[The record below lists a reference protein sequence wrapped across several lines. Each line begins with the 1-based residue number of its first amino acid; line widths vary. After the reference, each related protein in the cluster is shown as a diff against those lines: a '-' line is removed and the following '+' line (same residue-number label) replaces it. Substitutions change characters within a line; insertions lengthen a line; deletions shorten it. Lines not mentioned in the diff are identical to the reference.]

1 MLLTGSEIVIEILAE
16 EGVDTVF
23 GYPGGNVLSLYDK
36 LAENKK
42 GIKHILTA
50 HEQGASH
57 AADGYSRAGN
67 KVGVLIATSGPGAT
81 NTITG
86 LATAFADSVP
96 VIAITGSVPIKSVGT
111 DSFQEIDTASLTLAA
126 TKHSFFIKDVNKI
139 ADTLRQAF
147 YIAKSG
153 RPGPV
158 LVDIPSDI
166 QKEMCDFEP
175 IKAVNTDFDEPE
187 ADEKSLDEAVEMIN
201 NSEKPIIYSGGGVI
215 NCGAANII
223 KTICE
228 KSGAYAAFTMM
239 GISAMSNTHPK
250 YLGMAGLYGRMEA
263 SKAISK
269 ADLIVAAGVRF
280 SDRGTGS
287 REKFAQN
294 AKVIHIDI
302 DGAELG
308 KVINANLQIGGNLK
322 KSLEYIALHIKE
334 KKHVKWDKEIEEFKK
349 EFNVTETESFTPKK
363 IIEAVNGLTNEYTP
377 IATDVGQHQMWVSKY
392 YNFKKPK
399 THLTSGGFGT
409 MGYGMGAAIG
419 AAVAAKMRS
428 VLFTGDGSF
437 CMNFNEVTTAVR
449 NNIPVTVIVLN
460 NGGLGMIRQLQDCFC
475 DGRRFSTELER
486 KTDFAL
492 LAKAMGAK
500 GYSVKSIDELIKAYK
515 DSEKYNGPAVIDCF
529 VSEKENAMPMI
540 PPNGTIEDLMR

>member
-1 MLLTGSEIVIEILAE
+1 MLLTGSEIVLEVLAE

-42 GIKHILTA
+42 GIRHILTA

-67 KVGVLIATSGPGAT
+67 RVGVLMATSGPGAT
-81 NTITG
+81 NIITG

-96 VIAITGSVPIKSVGT
+96 IIAITGSVPIKSVGT

-126 TKHSFFIKDVNKI
+126 TKHSFFIKDVKKI
-139 ADTLRQAF
+139 AETMRQAF

-166 QKEMCDFEP
+166 QKEVCEFEP
-175 IKAVNTDFDEPE
+175 VEKRNIDFDEPM
-187 ADEKSLDEAVEMIN
+187 ADKKSLDKAVEMIN
-201 NSEKPIIYSGGGVI
+201 NSQRPIIYCGGGVV
-215 NCGAANII
+215 NCGAADYI
-223 KTICE
+223 KTIAE

-239 GISAMSNTHPK
+239 GISSMSNTHPK

-280 SDRGTGS
+280 SDRGTGN

-302 DGAELG
+302 DSAEHG
-308 KVINANLQIGGNLK
+308 KIINADLEIMGSLK
-322 KSLEYIALHIKE
+322 KALEYIASHIDE
-334 KKHVKWDKEIEEFKK
+334 KQHTQWDKEIEEFKK
-349 EFNVTETESFTPKK
+349 EFAVKETNSFSPKN
-363 IIEAVNGLTNEYTP
+363 IIETVNSLTKEYTP
-377 IATDVGQHQMWVSKY
+377 VATDVGQHQMWVSKY
-392 YNFKKPK
+392 YNFKKPR

-419 AAVAAKMRS
+419 AAVATKNRS

-492 LAKAMGAK
+492 FAKAVGAK
-500 GYSVKSIDELIKAYK
+500 GYSVKNKDELIKAYK
-515 DSEKYNGPAVIDCF
+515 DAENSSTPAVIDCY
-529 VSEKENAMPMI
+529 VSEKENALPMI
-540 PPNGTIEDLMR
+540 PPNGTIDDLMR

>member
-16 EGVDTVF
+16 KGVDTVF

-57 AADGYSRAGN
+57 AADGYARAGN
-67 KVGVLIATSGPGAT
+67 RVGVLVATSGPGAT
-81 NTITG
+81 NIITG

-96 VIAITGSVPIKSVGT
+96 IIAITGSVPIKSVGT

-126 TKHSFFIKDVNKI
+126 TKHSFFVKDVKKI
-139 ADTLRQAF
+139 AETMRQAF
-147 YIAKSG
+147 HIATSG

-166 QKEMCDFEP
+166 QKEKCQFEP
-175 IKAVNTDFDEPE
+175 IAEKADAYDEQI
-187 ADEKSLDEAVEMIN
+187 ADIKSLDEAVKMIN
-201 NSEKPIIYSGGGVI
+201 SSQRPIIYCGGGVV
-215 NCGAANII
+215 NSGASEFIKII
-223 KTICE
+223 AE

-269 ADLIVAAGVRF
+269 ADLIIAAGVRF
-280 SDRGTGS
+280 SDRGTGN
-287 REKFAQN
+287 RERFAEN

-302 DGAELG
+302 DSAEFG
-308 KVINANLQIGGNLK
+308 KVINADLEITGSLK
-322 KSLEYIALHIKE
+322 KALEYIASNIKE
-334 KKHVKWDKEIEEFKK
+334 NNHPQWDKEIENFKK
-349 EFNVTETESFTPKK
+349 EFEVKETESFTPKR
-363 IIEAVNGLTNEYTP
+363 IIETINSLTKEYTP

-392 YNFKKPK
+392 YNFKKPR

-419 AAVAAKMRS
+419 AAAATKNRS

-437 CMNFNEVTTAVR
+437 CMNFNEITTAVR

-500 GYSVKSIDELIKAYK
+500 CYSVKNTDELIKAYK
-515 DSEKYNGPAVIDCF
+515 DSENGTGPAVIDCYI
-529 VSEKENAMPMI
+529 SEKENALPMI
-540 PPNGTIEDLMR
+540 PPNGTIDDLMR